1 MKIVNCSDCLR
12 LDLSKP
18 CPAGYEGQR
27 IKCNDFIEKIGCSI
41 CGDSFTGVFKL
52 ELLRTAKYGTI
63 LFPKPKLIVCGNC
76 LAQKFEN
83 ENENFYNWFYS
94 LSK

>member
-1 MKIVNCSDCLR
+1 MPKEMKEKEEVEALFPTSFKSEN
-12 LDLSKP
+12 
-18 CPAGYEGQR
+18 G
-27 IKCNDFIEKIGCSI
+27 IKCSI
-41 CGDSFTGVFKL
+41 CGDSFTGVFRL

-76 LAQKFEN
+76 LAQKFESP
-83 ENENFYNWFYS
+83 NENFYNWFYS